1 MPISTLIHVT
11 ATYSNAVLVA
21 VLSHVSDCTKK
32 LDLPLPQPITTNQVA
47 RFNVNPTKG
56 EVGGGLWL
64 TNGWWFVFQSGCVGG
79 FRSPD
84 NWFTQQDIEGVE
96 RFHGKD
102 NMTTN
107 QAIEMA
113 RSGFAKLGYKIED
126 FKLDK
131 QPIRVEG
138 PYENKVVGHVPFC
151 SITWEDCPDPKTPEE
166 LANSSIIRFDID
178 MQKKQ
183 FVGMSLIGRKFWR
196 PNPVI
201 GIVPMSESDYQNM
214 QTNHLFL
221 QSNAPPAPQ

>member
-1 MPISTLIHVT
+1 MSDPITFIHVT
-11 ATYSNAVLVA
+11 MAYSNALLAA
-21 VLSHVSDCTKK
+21 VLPHVSDCAKN

-47 RFNVNPTKG
+47 EFRVMPVKDV
-56 EVGGGLWL
+56 VGGGIWL
-64 TNGWWFVFQSGCVGG
+64 TNHYVFSFEYGHVCGFVTTN
-79 FRSPD
+79 D
-84 NWFTQQDIEGVE
+84 WFTEQEIVGLE
-96 RFHGKD
+96 RYRGQD

-113 RSGFAKLGYKIED
+113 RNGFAKLGYKIKD
-126 FKLDK
+126 YNLDK
-131 QPIRVEG
+131 PPTSMEG
-138 PYENKVVGHVPFC
+138 PIDSKVVGHVPFC
-151 SITWEDCPDPKTPEE
+151 KIRWENPRTIF
-166 LANSSIIRFDID
+166 ANSSIIEFDID